1 MVDAHGGQVSMTY
14 DSFGNMVRC
23 VDRAGNVTSHRYD
36 QRGRLTHTDL
46 PTGGTI
52 DCSWDDLDRLVST
65 TLANGARTT
74 LDYDSTNRDPVR
86 VTDPCGGVTCL
97 EWKDGLLLRATNP
110 VGVSL
115 RFSYDHHAD
124 LVSIE
129 NAHGE
134 ASHLIRDDAGRIV
147 ETISPGGVTTRFGYD
162 DAGHL
167 ATVVTPDGATWAHRH
182 DVAGRL
188 IELVAPDSGVTKW
201 EYRPDGQI
209 ARVIDPLGRVIERSY
224 DDLGNVAGMQL
235 PDGSAWGFAY
245 DALSR
250 LTHVM
255 APDAAQ
261 WTYAYDVDGNLSGVT
276 DPAGFTRLFTDGLT
290 ASITSD
296 GHGRQLHRVDV
307 DPYGLPAAVTDVTGA
322 QQIVTRDLCGRPVE
336 FQDES
341 GAVTHVERDLAGRI
355 VALVSPTGLRTSYS
369 YDACGRMVDVTD
381 PVGRVTRYSYTPDF
395 QVATVTDPTGET
407 ARYEY
412 DVMGRVVLSHV
423 PGAGVSQYRYDPCG
437 RLVFSCDLVHGPRHF
452 SYDRAGQLV
461 TATNPA
467 GGVSRYDY
475 DRCGRLVTRTDP
487 TGGLTMYRHDECGR
501 MISVIDPLGRVTEYT
516 WDKTGD
522 LAAITRPDGTV
533 VSHRLSPKGVE
544 EYIDDQLVSR
554 TLVTSTT
561 RTVTIDDYTNPT
573 SPWRHLFEYDPRGL
587 LLTHNIVPV
596 PGNESIVDEEP
607 ITSSEQWWYDAEGR
621 RVRHLTLTG
630 DSIDYAY
637 TNTGELGSIRH
648 SRLGEV
654 SLEWDA
660 AGRLAKLGSPLGQQQ
675 WGYTNGFVTSHTSS
689 RGSTTISRDEMG
701 RVLQVNAPHGDFR
714 YGYDDSGSLTS
725 ADGPDGSSRRWVY
738 DTAGRLVTT
747 TCQDAGTS
755 QTCHYDYDLAGEL
768 VARVMQLEP
777 SDSTV
782 ETYYRYD
789 PCGRRTEAASS
800 AGMREEFRWDSR
812 GWLAGVRIVDPTRS
826 QEFIT
831 HVDTFGCLTDVS
843 SPTGRTPIT
852 WDLAADEPGLVQVG
866 GISALP
872 LPDGGVLT
880 PLSADSDQARP
891 WRQPAINPLDPY
903 TLIQEPLTADV
914 SMAGGHLGVAD
925 LVWMGARVYDSATA
939 SFLTTDPLAEPPG
952 SLWEA
957 TSYGYAATNP
967 LALADPL
974 GLRPVTDAQMRQFA
988 GTIDTRNLW
997 DRHIRNVFSWE
1008 TLGGV
1013 GLATIGGA
1021 LMCFG
1026 AEVPGAMLIGA
1037 GGNMVF
1043 QQVVHGHVDYGEV
1056 ALSGALA
1063 PVGGSGLSEI
1073 AGLGTR
1079 TLLTRGIEAGATQ
1092 VYVMGNYHWATSPGP
1107 HNAETYLEQVGGETL
1122 SGAVFG
1128 GITATMGGKAY
1139 DALPD
1144 SIPTGHFGP
1153 ITQSLGLGKSQHPSS
1168 HGTIE
1173 MAS

>member
-939 SFLTTDPLAEPPG
+939 SFLTTDPLATPPG

>member
-1 MVDAHGGQVSMTY
+1 
-14 DSFGNMVRC
+14 
-23 VDRAGNVTSHRYD
+23 
-36 QRGRLTHTDL
+36 
-46 PTGGTI
+46 
-52 DCSWDDLDRLVST
+52 
-65 TLANGARTT
+65 
-74 LDYDSTNRDPVR
+74 
-86 VTDPCGGVTCL
+86 
-97 EWKDGLLLRATNP
+97 
-110 VGVSL
+110 
-115 RFSYDHHAD
+115 
-124 LVSIE
+124 
-129 NAHGE
+129 
-134 ASHLIRDDAGRIV
+134 
-147 ETISPGGVTTRFGYD
+147 
-162 DAGHL
+162 
-167 ATVVTPDGATWAHRH
+167 
-182 DVAGRL
+182 
-188 IELVAPDSGVTKW
+188 
-201 EYRPDGQI
+201 
-209 ARVIDPLGRVIERSY
+209 
-224 DDLGNVAGMQL
+224 
-235 PDGSAWGFAY
+235 
-245 DALSR
+245 
-250 LTHVM
+250 
-255 APDAAQ
+255 
-261 WTYAYDVDGNLSGVT
+261 
-276 DPAGFTRLFTDGLT
+276 
-290 ASITSD
+290 
-296 GHGRQLHRVDV
+296 
-307 DPYGLPAAVTDVTGA
+307 
-322 QQIVTRDLCGRPVE
+322 
-336 FQDES
+336 
-341 GAVTHVERDLAGRI
+341 
-355 VALVSPTGLRTSYS
+355 
-369 YDACGRMVDVTD
+369 
-381 PVGRVTRYSYTPDF
+381 
-395 QVATVTDPTGET
+395 
-407 ARYEY
+407 
-412 DVMGRVVLSHV
+412 
-423 PGAGVSQYRYDPCG
+423 
-437 RLVFSCDLVHGPRHF
+437 
-452 SYDRAGQLV
+452 
-461 TATNPA
+461 
-467 GGVSRYDY
+467 
-475 DRCGRLVTRTDP
+475 
-487 TGGLTMYRHDECGR
+487 
-501 MISVIDPLGRVTEYT
+501 
-516 WDKTGD
+516 
-522 LAAITRPDGTV
+522 
-533 VSHRLSPKGVE
+533 
-544 EYIDDQLVSR
+544 
-554 TLVTSTT
+554 
-561 RTVTIDDYTNPT
+561 
-573 SPWRHLFEYDPRGL
+573 
-587 LLTHNIVPV
+587 
-596 PGNESIVDEEP
+596 
-607 ITSSEQWWYDAEGR
+607 
-621 RVRHLTLTG
+621 
-630 DSIDYAY
+630 
-637 TNTGELGSIRH
+637 
-648 SRLGEV
+648 
-654 SLEWDA
+654 
-660 AGRLAKLGSPLGQQQ
+660 
-675 WGYTNGFVTSHTSS
+675 
-689 RGSTTISRDEMG
+689 MG

-939 SFLTTDPLAEPPG
+939 SFLTTDPLAAPPG

>member
-939 SFLTTDPLAEPPG
+939 SFLTTDPLAAPPG

-1153 ITQSLGLGKSQHPSS
+1153 IIQSLGLGKSQHPSS

>member
-110 VGVSL
+110 VGVSM

-939 SFLTTDPLAEPPG
+939 SFLTTDPLAAPPG

>member
-561 RTVTIDDYTNPT
+561 RMVTIDDYTNPT

-939 SFLTTDPLAEPPG
+939 SFLTTDPLAAPPG

>member
-381 PVGRVTRYSYTPDF
+381 PVDRVTRYSYTPDF

-939 SFLTTDPLAEPPG
+939 SFLTTDPLAAPPG

>member
-939 SFLTTDPLAEPPG
+939 SFLTTDPLAAPPG

-1063 PVGGSGLSEI
+1063 PTGGSGLSEI

-1079 TLLTRGIEAGATQ
+1079 TLLTRGIEAGTTQ
-1092 VYVMGNYHWATSPGP
+1092 GYVMGNYHWATSPGP

>member
-939 SFLTTDPLAEPPG
+939 SFLTTDPLAAPPG

>member
-755 QTCHYDYDLAGEL
+755 QTCHYDYGLAGEL

-939 SFLTTDPLAEPPG
+939 SFLTTDPLAAPPG

>member
-1 MVDAHGGQVSMTY
+1 MTY

-939 SFLTTDPLAEPPG
+939 SFLTTDPLAAPPG

>member
-1 MVDAHGGQVSMTY
+1 VVDAHGGQVSMTY

-939 SFLTTDPLAEPPG
+939 SFLTTDPLAAPPG

>member
-1 MVDAHGGQVSMTY
+1 M
-14 DSFGNMVRC
+14 
-23 VDRAGNVTSHRYD
+23 
-36 QRGRLTHTDL
+36 
-46 PTGGTI
+46 
-52 DCSWDDLDRLVST
+52 
-65 TLANGARTT
+65 
-74 LDYDSTNRDPVR
+74 
-86 VTDPCGGVTCL
+86 
-97 EWKDGLLLRATNP
+97 
-110 VGVSL
+110 
-115 RFSYDHHAD
+115 
-124 LVSIE
+124 
-129 NAHGE
+129 
-134 ASHLIRDDAGRIV
+134 
-147 ETISPGGVTTRFGYD
+147 
-162 DAGHL
+162 
-167 ATVVTPDGATWAHRH
+167 
-182 DVAGRL
+182 
-188 IELVAPDSGVTKW
+188 
-201 EYRPDGQI
+201 
-209 ARVIDPLGRVIERSY
+209 
-224 DDLGNVAGMQL
+224 
-235 PDGSAWGFAY
+235 
-245 DALSR
+245 
-250 LTHVM
+250 
-255 APDAAQ
+255 
-261 WTYAYDVDGNLSGVT
+261 
-276 DPAGFTRLFTDGLT
+276 
-290 ASITSD
+290 
-296 GHGRQLHRVDV
+296 
-307 DPYGLPAAVTDVTGA
+307 
-322 QQIVTRDLCGRPVE
+322 
-336 FQDES
+336 
-341 GAVTHVERDLAGRI
+341 THVERDLAGRI

-381 PVGRVTRYSYTPDF
+381 PVDRVTRYSYTPDF

-939 SFLTTDPLAEPPG
+939 SFLTTDPLATPPG

-967 LALADPL
+967 LALTDPL

>member
-1 MVDAHGGQVSMTY
+1 MTY

-381 PVGRVTRYSYTPDF
+381 PVDRVTRYSYTPDF

-939 SFLTTDPLAEPPG
+939 SFLTTDPLATPPG

-967 LALADPL
+967 LALTDPL